1 MNFIDIV
8 KASPVTETN
17 EISAVPI
24 TASETGDATEHLTA
38 ETSVESAG
46 VLSSLGIN
54 GQMFVFQL
62 INFALIAAVLWY
74 LILKPVTK
82 KMIERQKMID
92 DSLDNAKKVQ
102 ENLAK
107 SEKEYQIRIDE
118 AKVEANRIIEKTQT
132 EAEKLSADIKV
143 KAKREIDGL
152 VLQAREK
159 IKEEKI
165 EVISGIKKETV
176 NLIVAAVEKILKEK
190 LDSKKDKQL
199 IEDSIK
205 DLL

>member
-1 MNFIDIV
+1 MNFIDIAN
-8 KASPVTETN
+8 ASPLPEAN
-17 EISAVPI
+17 EITAVPI
-24 TASETGDATEHLTA
+24 AATETA
-38 ETSVESAG
+38 GAVEHTTEVEAENTSVLG
-46 VLSSLGIN
+46 TLGIN

-62 INFALIAAVLWY
+62 INFALVAAVLWF

-82 KMIERQKMID
+82 KMTERAKMID

-107 SEKEYQIRIDE
+107 SEKEYQVRIDE
-118 AKVEANRIIEKTQT
+118 GKVEANKIIEKTQV
-132 EAEKLSADIKV
+132 EAEKLSEEIKV
-143 KAKREIDGL
+143 KAKREIEGL

-159 IKEEKI
+159 IREEKV
-165 EVISGIKKETV
+165 EVMSGIKKETA

-205 DLL
+205 DIS